1 MGMSKMATGNIK
13 IFISRLNDFEIAQS
27 ADEKLMRRKK
37 KKLAKT
43 REAILSPESS
53 SFSVSGAM
61 PGISR
66 YFIYD
71 YYSVLSK
78 PSDSSNPSRPR
89 HSSNTIGKKGT
100 SKLTINICRYT
111 IIIIIYEVLT
121 QRLLETGQLG
131 LILIGLILILMII
144 IIQ

>member
-1 MGMSKMATGNIK
+1 MGMSKMVTGNIK

-37 KKLAKT
+37 KLAKT

-53 SFSVSGAM
+53 SFLVSGAM

-100 SKLTINICRYT
+100 VNYKYMSVHCNNNHI
-111 IIIIIYEVLT
+111 
-121 QRLLETGQLG
+121 
-131 LILIGLILILMII
+131 
-144 IIQ
+144 

>member
-1 MGMSKMATGNIK
+1 MGMSKMATGNLR
-13 IFISRLNDFEIAQS
+13 IFISRRNDFEIAQS

-71 YYSVLSK
+71 YYYSV
-78 PSDSSNPSRPR
+78 P
-89 HSSNTIGKKGT
+89 T
-100 SKLTINICRYT
+100 Y
-111 IIIIIYEVLT
+111 IYS
-121 QRLLETGQLG
+121 
-131 LILIGLILILMII
+131 
-144 IIQ
+144 

>member
-71 YYSVLSK
+71 YYSALSK
-78 PSDSSNPSRPR
+78 PCLLYTSPSPR
-89 HSSNTIGKKGT
+89 D
-100 SKLTINICRYT
+100 
-111 IIIIIYEVLT
+111 
-121 QRLLETGQLG
+121 
-131 LILIGLILILMII
+131 
-144 IIQ
+144 

>member
-71 YYSVLSK
+71 YYSALSK

-100 SKLTINICRYT
+100 VNYKYMSVHYNNNHI
-111 IIIIIYEVLT
+111 
-121 QRLLETGQLG
+121 
-131 LILIGLILILMII
+131 
-144 IIQ
+144 

>member
-53 SFSVSGAM
+53 SFLVSGAM

-100 SKLTINICRYT
+100 VNYKYMSVHYNNNHI
-111 IIIIIYEVLT
+111 
-121 QRLLETGQLG
+121 
-131 LILIGLILILMII
+131 
-144 IIQ
+144 

>member
-27 ADEKLMRRKK
+27 ADEKLMRRKN

-53 SFSVSGAM
+53 SFLVSGAM

-100 SKLTINICRYT
+100 VNYKYMSVHCNNNHI
-111 IIIIIYEVLT
+111 
-121 QRLLETGQLG
+121 
-131 LILIGLILILMII
+131 
-144 IIQ
+144 

>member
-37 KKLAKT
+37 KLAKT

-53 SFSVSGAM
+53 SFLVSGAM
-61 PGISR
+61 PEISR

-71 YYSVLSK
+71 YYGVLSK

-100 SKLTINICRYT
+100 VNYKYMSVHYNNNHI
-111 IIIIIYEVLT
+111 
-121 QRLLETGQLG
+121 
-131 LILIGLILILMII
+131 
-144 IIQ
+144 